1 MVGTQECVFRF
12 GDVEVREREFRLIK
26 AGEVIPVEPKAFR
39 VLLFLL
45 HNPQKLI
52 TKEELLNAVWGETA
66 VSENSLSRSIALL
79 RRLLGEDSHEPRFI
93 ETVSTVG
100 YRFVYPVEASE
111 DTHGG
116 LEPPNTSHV
125 SIANEAVPN
134 DKGAASIT
142 TVAQTKHSKRRGVAA
157 ISSVG
162 VIALL
167 ATAFWYLSRPPS
179 PPHVSDIIQI
189 THDGHHKY
197 LAGTD
202 GSRLYMGQWMPYIVS
217 QVGIANGDIVP
228 VPIGLPDPVVDD
240 VSPDGSAL
248 LVRSVNTKE
257 LSLWSVEI
265 PGGAL
270 RHLVPNGI
278 NGAWSPDGK
287 FLIYSTANKDIV
299 VARSD
304 GSAPHT
310 LLSAKVL
317 GERFSGAFGWS
328 PDGKTIRFTLGHKL
342 WETDSDGSKLHDLL
356 PGWHPSSWQC
366 CGRWTPDGRFFLFLL
381 QDPSVGWIPPVS
393 QVWVLDER
401 TGLLQRKPA
410 EPIQLTSGP
419 IRWDSPIPSK
429 DGKKIFARGT
439 IPHGELLR
447 FDAQSHQLQPFMGGM
462 SSEGVAFSSDGK
474 SIAYVNYPDGIL
486 WKANRDGSNPMQLTD
501 PPFYPINPRWSPDGT
516 QILFFSRDVEGRRN
530 KAFIIPPLGGT
541 PQPLLPGD
549 NGAQTDPNWS
559 PDGRKVAFAT
569 GTWRDKNS
577 DIRIFDLASHE
588 VSVLPGSVGMFSPRW
603 SPDGHFIL
611 ASDALLT
618 DLKVFNLK
626 TQRWSQLQKG
636 MVGWCTFSHDGQF
649 IYFMRLTGDSSG
661 VYRIRTSGGD
671 AERVVELK
679 GFHHAGANNEWMG
692 LDPGDA
698 PLLLRDAGS
707 YEIYALTL
715 ETK

>member
-157 ISSVG
+157 ISSAA

-202 GSRLYMGQWMPYIVS
+202 GSRLYMGQWMPYIIF
-217 QVGIANGDIVP
+217 QVGIAKGDIVP
-228 VPIGLPDPVVDD
+228 VPIGLSDPVVDD

-248 LVRSVNTKE
+248 LVRSVNTKD
-257 LSLWSVEI
+257 LSLWSVGI

-270 RHLVPNGI
+270 RRLVPDGVT
-278 NGAWSPDGK
+278 GAWSPDGK
-287 FLIYSTANKDIV
+287 SLVYSMTNQDIV

-304 GSAPHT
+304 GTAPHT

-317 GERFSGAFGWS
+317 GERPFPGAFAWS
-328 PDGKTIRFTLGHKL
+328 PDSRKVRFSSTAGGRIGRLF
-342 WETDSDGSKLHDLL
+342 EMSSDGSGFHELL
-356 PGWHPSSWQC
+356 PGWHPMSWRC
-366 CGRWTPDGRFFLFLL
+366 CGRWTPDGKFYLFL
-381 QDPSVGWIPPVS
+381 SASTIAS
-393 QVWVLDER
+393 R
-401 TGLLQRKPA
+401 
-410 EPIQLTSGP
+410 
-419 IRWDSPIPSK
+419 
-429 DGKKIFARGT
+429 RG
-439 IPHGELLR
+439 
-447 FDAQSHQLQPFMGGM
+447 
-462 SSEGVAFSSDGK
+462 
-474 SIAYVNYPDGIL
+474 L
-486 WKANRDGSNPMQLTD
+486 WKSDLGS
-501 PPFYPINPRWSPDGT
+501 
-516 QILFFSRDVEGRRN
+516 
-530 KAFIIPPLGGT
+530 
-541 PQPLLPGD
+541 
-549 NGAQTDPNWS
+549 
-559 PDGRKVAFAT
+559 
-569 GTWRDKNS
+569 
-577 DIRIFDLASHE
+577 
-588 VSVLPGSVGMFSPRW
+588 
-603 SPDGHFIL
+603 
-611 ASDALLT
+611 
-618 DLKVFNLK
+618 
-626 TQRWSQLQKG
+626 
-636 MVGWCTFSHDGQF
+636 
-649 IYFMRLTGDSSG
+649 
-661 VYRIRTSGGD
+661 
-671 AERVVELK
+671 
-679 GFHHAGANNEWMG
+679 
-692 LDPGDA
+692 
-698 PLLLRDAGS
+698 
-707 YEIYALTL
+707 
-715 ETK
+715 